1 MGLKLAS
8 TLALTALF
16 ALMYA
21 LIFVIGVWFLPAGLI
36 GLLIMIGLTLG
47 IVLLQYG
54 ISPYIIQW
62 IYRIEWVSYEEYQ
75 GRYPHLADIVDRVVQ
90 INGIK
95 PPRLG
100 IIHDKNPNAFTFG
113 HTKNNARV
121 VLTEGI
127 LEYLNK
133 DEQSA
138 VLAHELGHVIHSD
151 FILMTVVFAIPLVFL
166 TIGRWA
172 YYTARFSGARSRR
185 DEEGNYIALLLFVVA
200 VLSYIAYYIGFLISL
215 IISRIREYYADEHA
229 AEVLENPNPL
239 ATGLVKIAYG
249 LVAQTGGSLKERK
262 TAKTR
267 ALRGMGIFDPSKAKG
282 LALTSMNSSGGYSM
296 DVIQAAAAWD
306 LFNPW
311 AKYYQAFSTHPL
323 PAKRI
328 QRLNKQCEIFGKT
341 PEIDLSKAKEI
352 KEKQAGKSMLDE
364 FLVDVTMK
372 NLPLIVLILM
382 AIFSVLWLFGT
393 FNFLGLTFLSDAISI
408 KWFTLLWFGAFYL
421 IGFAFIIKTGF
432 TYKKGY
438 EPKTIVDLVTNVK
451 VSPVRCV
458 PAIIEGKIV
467 GQGIPGYYFSEDLYF
482 QDQTGLMYIDY
493 RFGFR
498 IADLI
503 FALSKAK
510 RLVGQSVRIKGWYRR
525 GPSPYFQVNTIETV
539 NGKRYKNYARHF
551 TYIWAVL
558 AFLVGA
564 LLFYVGFF
572 VL

>member
-8 TLALTALF
+8 TLAMTALF

-21 LIFVIGVWFLPAGLI
+21 LVFVIGVWFLPSGVV
-36 GLLIMIGLTLG
+36 GLLIMVAFTLG
-47 IVLLQYG
+47 IVLLQYA

-75 GRYPHLADIVDRVVQ
+75 MRYPHLASIVDRVVQ
-90 INGIK
+90 INNIK

-100 IIHDKNPNAFTFG
+100 IIHDRNPNAFTFG

-121 VLTEGI
+121 VLTDGI
-127 LEYLNK
+127 LEYLSK

-172 YYTARFSGARSRR
+172 YYTARFSGVRSRD
-185 DEEGNYIALLLFVVA
+185 DEGSAAYLLLFAVA
-200 VLSYIAYYIGFLISL
+200 VLSYIAYYVGFLVSL

-229 AEVLENPNPL
+229 AEVLENPNHL

-249 LVAQTGGSLKERK
+249 LVAETGVSVKERR
-262 TAKTR
+262 TAKTN

-282 LALTSMNSSGGYSM
+282 LALTSMNSFGAYSPE
-296 DVIQAAAAWD
+296 VIQAAAAWD

-328 QRLNKQCEIFGKT
+328 QRLNEQCETFGKT
-341 PEIDLSKAKEI
+341 PEIDLSKAREI

-364 FLVDVTMK
+364 FLLDVTIK
-372 NLPLIVLILM
+372 NLAFIILITMGI
-382 AIFSVLWLFGT
+382 ISILWLFGS
-393 FNFLGLTFLSDAISI
+393 FDFMGLTFVFNAISP
-408 KWFTLLWFGAFYL
+408 KWLAILWFGTFYL
-421 IGFAFIIKTGF
+421 MGFAFILRTGF
-432 TYKKGY
+432 QYKKGY
-438 EPKTIVDLVTNVK
+438 EPKTIVDLVTYVK
-451 VSPVRCV
+451 ASPIRCV

-482 QDQTGLMYIDY
+482 QDDTGLIYIDY
-493 RFGFR
+493 RFGLR

-510 RLVGQSVRIKGWYRR
+510 RLVGERVRIKGWYRR
-525 GPSPYFQVNTIETV
+525 GPSPYFQVHTIETES
-539 NGKRYKNYARHF
+539 GRRFKNYARHF
-551 TYIWAVL
+551 SYVWAVL
-558 AFLVGA
+558 VFLIGA
-564 LLFYVGFF
+564 VLFYFGFF